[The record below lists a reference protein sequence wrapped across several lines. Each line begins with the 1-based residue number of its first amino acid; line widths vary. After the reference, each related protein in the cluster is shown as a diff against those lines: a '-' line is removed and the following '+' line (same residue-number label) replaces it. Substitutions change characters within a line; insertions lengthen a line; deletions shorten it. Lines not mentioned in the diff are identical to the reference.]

1 MMLLPALVLSAML
14 APASVEKADAAWAE
28 GRYAE
33 AASAYAQA
41 YAETGDI
48 AYLYA
53 RAQAQQEAGDCAAA
67 IATYEAFI
75 ATEPLP
81 EAVAAAE
88 DAVKTCRARLPEP
101 APAPEAEPVAEPS
114 SPPPEPIAPADPPD
128 RAEPV
133 ARPWQRDPAAAVLV
147 AVGSAG
153 IVSGVV
159 LAVVAR
165 TEQDAAERASDVVG
179 YGEHNDR
186 AVALS
191 RASIPVL
198 VVGGALVIGGAVR
211 YGLLARKHRAASAR
225 VRLGP
230 SLSIRF

>member
-1 MMLLPALVLSAML
+1 MTFAHALALFAML
-14 APASVEKADAAWAE
+14 APASVEKADAAWSA

-33 AASAYAQA
+33 AAEAYAQA

-53 RAQAQQEAGDCAAA
+53 RAQSQQAAGDCVGAT
-67 IATYEAFI
+67 ATYEAFI
-75 ATEPLP
+75 ATEPLR

-88 DAVKTCRARLPEP
+88 AALEECRAQLPAPEP
-101 APAPEAEPVAEPS
+101 APEPEPEPEPVAAPVGEP
-114 SPPPEPIAPADPPD
+114 PPPD
-128 RAEPV
+128 RPAP
-133 ARPWQRDPAAAVLV
+133 AIPPWQRDPTGAVLV
-147 AVGSAG
+147 ALGSAG
-153 IVSGVV
+153 VVSGIV

-165 TEQDAAERASDVVG
+165 TEQAEAERSGDIVRYA
-179 YGEHNDR
+179 EHNDR

-198 VVGGALVIGGAVR
+198 VVGGALLVGGAVR
-211 YGLLARKHRAASAR
+211 YGLLARKGRAASAR
-225 VRLGP
+225 VQLGP